1 MSIVYKA
8 ISVPKGVWGK
18 EKVKKM
24 NESSIGKQM
33 CSNIEHL
40 YLRQVAGGVVQVGQN
55 QPRQADAT
63 EIKVISRQYV
73 YDVYDLSTSS
83 PWQSE
88 RPVIVPAW
96 LWEHQTIAPPAL
108 PT

>member
-1 MSIVYKA
+1 
-8 ISVPKGVWGK
+8 
-18 EKVKKM
+18 M

-33 CSNIEHL
+33 YSNIEHL

-73 YDVYDLSTSS
+73 YDLYDLYDLSTAN
-83 PWQSE
+83 PQQSE
-88 RPVIVPAW
+88 RRVIAA
-96 LWEHQTIAPPAL
+96 T
-108 PT
+108 